1 MRPFLFRNFDVM
13 KRLLLLFALTPFWQM
28 SFAQTD
34 FCLPGAKWM
43 YESVGTGQNPP
54 RQSTYVYVGDTV
66 IDGFSDVR
74 IVKEELRGFNLWGD
88 TYYQEDWSYS
98 RQSGDSVFQ
107 FVEGSFELAF
117 DLNVGVG
124 DTRVVYFSAD
134 QCYNLDTMLI
144 ENVDTINY
152 QGELLRRYHYKLLVE
167 DQLSQIQ
174 GPGFA
179 GLSES
184 IYVER
189 IGFMI
194 DHPVL
199 NGFRCE
205 GNLISEYDARNFL
218 CYTDNELAATYPDTC
233 NLFLDA
239 VERENQEL
247 EISVIHNQLQIQ
259 NGQNS
264 TLRIYDILG
273 KELYRTTIHSD
284 NESMDVNLLPNGILM
299 VVVESQESRFTKKVV
314 KLSYL

>member
-1 MRPFLFRNFDVM
+1 MR
-13 KRLLLLFALTPFWQM
+13 RLLLLFAITPFWQV

-34 FCLPGAKWM
+34 FCLPGARWM

-54 RQSTYVYVGDTV
+54 RQSTYIYVGDTI
-66 IDGFSDVR
+66 IDGLSEVR
-74 IVKEELRGFNLWGD
+74 MLKEELRGYNLWGD
-88 TYYQEDWSYS
+88 TYYQEDWSYLL
-98 RQSGDSVFQ
+98 QSGDSIFQ
-107 FVEGSFELAF
+107 FVEGGFELAF

-134 QCYNLDTMLI
+134 QCFNLDTMLI
-144 ENVDTINY
+144 EDVDTINY
-152 QGELLRRYHYKLLVE
+152 QGELLRRYHYTMLVE

-205 GNLISEYDARNFL
+205 GNLISEYQAKELR

-239 VERENQEL
+239 AEREVQEL
-247 EISVIHNQLQIQ
+247 EITMFQNLLQIQ
-259 NGQNS
+259 SAQNT
-264 TLRIYDILG
+264 TLHIYDVLG
-273 KELYRTTIHSD
+273 KELLREHITSD
-284 NESMDVNLLPNGILM
+284 NQSFDLNHLPNGILM
-299 VVVESQESRFTKKVV
+299 VVLETETDRLTKKVF
-314 KLSYL
+314 KASL